1 MTDRG
6 SEFLG
11 GPLENLCESYG
22 IEIENLPAYRPDL
35 KGIVEKLFDLIQC
48 AYKPLL
54 KGKGVV
60 ESDMLAG
67 QELIRALA
75 SVPLYSTSDRDR
87 STGERLQLL
96 SALYEFYQPLTMTL
110 DLYCEVYNAMQH
122 CYGQYTPQ
130 REAASLQQGYAAMQG
145 KAVAASIGGG
155 NSFSV
160 VGVSGLGKSTALQ
173 RVLSLFPQIIHH
185 ERYNGQMLCCQQIPY
200 LVVQTPHDGS
210 VKAMILDIYL
220 QLDALL
226 GTSYQHYALAHK
238 LTLDVLVSQLNQIVR
253 INHVGLLVIDELQN
267 IAYRKNGI
275 RFINFLVQLIN
286 GAGVSICMVGTPRV
300 LHVLQQEFRSARRTT
315 GLIYDRLP
323 DDKEFAL
330 LLHGLWHY
338 QYTCFATDLTPEMQS
353 WLYRKTQGIPDV
365 LVKLL
370 YNAQKLC
377 ILDGREKLD
386 LEVFES
392 AFLKN
397 LGMVSDYMAELAAVR
412 VPRPQR
418 EVERSPAAIR
428 SPEAAS
434 PLDLRGTLRASKK
447 SGRPPLE
454 AYKDYIKGEVEL

>member
-1 MTDRG
+1 MNAEYTTSLLYPG
-6 SEFLG
+6 NPYVEA
-11 GPLENLCESYG
+11 
-22 IEIENLPAYRPDL
+22 LPP
-35 KGIVEKLFDLIQC
+35 
-48 AYKPLL
+48 
-54 KGKGVV
+54 
-60 ESDMLAG
+60 MLAG

-220 QLDALL
+220 QLDTLL

-253 INHVGLLVIDELQN
+253 VNHVGLLVIDELQN

-286 GAGVSICMVGTPRV
+286 GC
-300 LHVLQQEFRSARRTT
+300 
-315 GLIYDRLP
+315 
-323 DDKEFAL
+323 
-330 LLHGLWHY
+330 
-338 QYTCFATDLTPEMQS
+338 CFA
-353 WLYRKTQGIPDV
+353 K
-365 LVKLL
+365 KLKRL
-370 YNAQKLC
+370 
-377 ILDGREKLD
+377 
-386 LEVFES
+386 
-392 AFLKN
+392 
-397 LGMVSDYMAELAAVR
+397 
-412 VPRPQR
+412 
-418 EVERSPAAIR
+418 
-428 SPEAAS
+428 
-434 PLDLRGTLRASKK
+434 
-447 SGRPPLE
+447 
-454 AYKDYIKGEVEL
+454 